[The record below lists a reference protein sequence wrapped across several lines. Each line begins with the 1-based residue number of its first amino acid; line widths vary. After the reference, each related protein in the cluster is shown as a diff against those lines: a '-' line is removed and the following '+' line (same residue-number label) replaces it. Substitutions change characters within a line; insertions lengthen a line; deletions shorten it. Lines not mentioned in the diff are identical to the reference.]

1 MKIKKYS
8 FLEQWRREVEISGD
22 SDYGGYEGME
32 ES

>member
-1 MKIKKYS
+1 MKTKGYG
-8 FLEQWRREVEISGD
+8 FLEKWRREVEISGD